1 MNTKGH
7 LTSSRKIQ
15 HGFTL
20 VELLVVVSIIALL
33 IALLL
38 PALSRA
44 RELANRAV
52 CSANVRSIIQ
62 SMIIYAQSNKNQFP
76 AVPGSGWGG
85 YANSNWWPNSGY
97 GGTATAQ
104 EEAQAWFTPTNSPA
118 SAPCPLACL
127 WLMVLNGQ
135 MNPASFIC
143 PSDPITKTPSAEYFP
158 VTGGGLAANGDF
170 GGARGLNASNYPVD
184 GRGESYSIAD
194 PWPNNDIW
202 PNSGQ
207 GGWWTGNV
215 GGDVPIVSDMAPMQ
229 DANAAGTLE
238 RLPAT
243 LLAGNTYGNYI
254 YNSGNHNGD
263 GQNVGFGDGHVAW
276 ELNPYCGQNGDNI
289 FTYDTSGAPS
299 STNTNQ
305 VAVTQTITD
314 TVLIK
319 TLTPPYDVCMVP
331 ARDVATGQW

>member
-1 MNTKGH
+1 MNTKGY
-7 LTSSRKIQ
+7 LTSFRKIQ

-76 AVPGSGWGG
+76 AVPGSGWGQFANANWG
-85 YANSNWWPNSGY
+85 YTTGPS
-97 GGTATAQ
+97 TATPQ
-104 EEAQAWFTPTNSPA
+104 QAIAAWYSPA
-118 SAPCPLACL
+118 GSPNSAPCPLACL

-143 PSDPITKTPSAEYFP
+143 PSDPIAKTPSAEYYP
-158 VTGGGLAANGDF
+158 IPGGGEDTYANF
-170 GGARGLNASNYPVD
+170 GFESGQWGIMPD

-263 GQNVGFGDGHVAW
+263 GQNVGFGDDHVAW

-305 VAVTQTITD
+305 VAVTQPNTD